1 MATAQLILT
10 LSLVLTWGWQTS
22 MAQPAPTDVDVL
34 HYNVLIEPDLA
45 SKTVKGKVRIRF
57 VTPKQNP
64 TNVAFDC
71 GALTIDAVRD
81 HGVAQVFNVKDKRLL
96 VTLSERVRP
105 DETRELDI
113 EYHGQ
118 PRYGI
123 RFFPE
128 QQQVYTVFS
137 TSQWMV
143 CVDSPADRATLQLSL
158 ILPAGLTPVA
168 NGRLIAKKETPE
180 NKVAYQWEQKTPIP
194 SYVFGFAAGP
204 FRTFSEKK
212 SGIEYRH
219 LGTSF
224 TPEQLQTIFR
234 DTADMVDFYES
245 RAGVRYVDASY
256 TQVLAAG
263 GPEQEMSSFTA
274 LSEAY
279 AKKVLANDHDVW
291 LGAHELAHQ
300 WWGIMVTARDW
311 NHFWLNEGLATFM
324 AAAYLE
330 HRFGRADYLREIESY
345 RKNYER
351 VLQAGHDKS
360 LVFPDWNRP
369 TADDRTLVYDKGAYV
384 LHLLREEMGEQ
395 AFWAGL
401 KAYTRAFYGKSVV
414 TSDFQ
419 KAMEQAAGKSLQTFF
434 NKWVYLKEVGK

>member
-1 MATAQLILT
+1 MATTRVTLI
-10 LSLVLTWGWQTS
+10 LSLVLAWVYQTAA
-22 MAQPAPTDVDVL
+22 AQPTQTDVDVL
-34 HYNVLIEPDLA
+34 HYNVQIEPDIA
-45 SKTVKGKVRIRF
+45 AKTIKGKVRIKF
-57 VTPKQNP
+57 VVPSQNP
-64 TNVAFDC
+64 TSVAFDC

-81 HGVAQVFNVKDKRLL
+81 RGAAQVFKVKDKRLL
-96 VTLSERVRP
+96 VTLSDGARP
-105 DETRELDI
+105 GETRELDI

-128 QQQVYTVFS
+128 QQQVYTIFS

-143 CVDSPADRATLQLSL
+143 CVDSPADRATLQMRLTV
-158 ILPAGLTPVA
+158 PAGLTLVA
-168 NGRLIAKKETPE
+168 NGRLVSKHELPE

-194 SYVFGFAAGP
+194 SYVFGFAVGP
-204 FRTFSEKK
+204 FRAVTEKK
-212 SGIEYRH
+212 GGIEYRH

-224 TPEQLQTIFR
+224 TTEQMQTVFR
-234 DTADMVDFYES
+234 DTADMVNFYES
-245 RAGVRYVDASY
+245 RSGVRYVDASY

-279 AKKVLANDHDVW
+279 AKQVLANNHDLW

-311 NHFWLNEGLATFM
+311 NHFWLNEGMATFM
-324 AAAYLE
+324 ADAYLE
-330 HRFGRADYLREIESY
+330 HRFGQADYLREIESN
-345 RKNYER
+345 RTNYER
-351 VLQAGHDKS
+351 VLKAGHDKS

-401 KAYTRAFYGKSVV
+401 RSYTRAFFGKAVV